1 MGYILLLIIGAAVLI
16 GLFVMFVGR
25 SRKPAGRTSPAD
37 DVTHK
42 NPSAD
47 EPTPTASSSATTAQA
62 SAAEKR
68 IPPA

>member
-25 SRKPAGRTSPAD
+25 SRKPTGRTSPAN

-42 NPSAD
+42 TPAAD
-47 EPTPTASSSATTAQA
+47 EPTPTASSTTNTTQA
-62 SAAEKR
+62 SAAERR